1 MLNIPEIKYE
11 RLEDFLGLLKA
22 TENKKTPV
30 YVDVIRL
37 SREDGFMTMKVS
49 FMIIKDGCLHQCFYA
64 DDMPEMYLLSKEIF
78 NRFSSEKLRNDT
90 FADYQKTLD
99 SFDVSVHGEYQKA
112 EDIIKG
118 LGFPVV
124 MGVVQ

>member
-1 MLNIPEIKYE
+1 MLDTIKYE
-11 RLEDFLGLLKA
+11 KLEDYLSLLKA

-49 FMIIKDGCLHQCFYA
+49 FMVIKDGFLHQCMYA

-78 NRFSSEKLRNDT
+78 SRFSSEKLRNDT
-90 FADYQKTLD
+90 FTDYQRTLD
-99 SFDVSVHGEYQKA
+99 AFDLAVHGEYQKA
-112 EDIIKG
+112 EEIIKG